1 MREATIRKTS
11 KRHAF
16 RSGLEARIAGQL
28 ETSGIDY
35 TFEEEKIRY
44 LVPERNA
51 TYTPDFVLPNG
62 IIIEAKG
69 RFVTK
74 DRQKHLLIRDQFPD
88 FDIRFV
94 FSNSNN
100 KIGKGSKTT
109 YADWC
114 EKKGFLFADETIPEE
129 WLKE

>member
-1 MREATIRKTS
+1 MTEATIRKTS

-44 LVPERNA
+44 IVPERNA

-94 FSNSNN
+94 FSNSKN

>member
-1 MREATIRKTS
+1 MTEATIRKTS

-44 LVPERNA
+44 IVPERNA

-94 FSNSNN
+94 FSNSKN

-129 WLKE
+129 WLNE

>member
-1 MREATIRKTS
+1 VIAKTS
-11 KRHAF
+11 RAHSF
-16 RSGLEARIAGQL
+16 RSGLEARIAGHL
-28 ETSGIDY
+28 EELGIKY

-44 LVPERNA
+44 NRPAQSA

-74 DRQKHLLIRDQFPD
+74 DRQKHLLIRDQSPH

-94 FSNSNN
+94 FSNPAC
-100 KIGKGSKTT
+100 KIGKGSKTS

-114 EKKGFLFADETIPEE
+114 DKKGFLYAKEIIPVSWINE
-129 WLKE
+129 